1 MAGRKSGAAQGDPRL
16 EIHAQLGYVFL
27 MTAQDS
33 LKREAAGRALEFVT
47 SGMKLGLGTGS
58 TAEAFLELLAPR
70 VRGGVTVDC
79 VATSERTAQMART
92 LGIPL
97 GDLDALAPLDLTIDG
112 ADEADRDLS
121 LIKGGGAALLRE
133 KIVAASSKAMIVI
146 ADESK
151 LVARLGKFPLPVEIV
166 DFGHDT
172 TVTRIGNAAVALG
185 YANVPIAQRMKDG
198 SAVKTD
204 SGNFLYDCA
213 FGAIRD
219 AKALAAA
226 LSAVPG
232 VVEHGLFVGMA
243 TTLVIA
249 HPGEVEIIQKNP

>member
-1 MAGRKSGAAQGDPRL
+1 
-16 EIHAQLGYVFL
+16 
-27 MTAQDS
+27 MTTQDS
-33 LKREAAGRALEFVT
+33 LKREAAARALDFVT

-70 VRGGVTVDC
+70 VRGGLQVDC

-97 GDLDALAPLDLTIDG
+97 GDLDALSPLDLTIDG
-112 ADEADRDLS
+112 ADEADRDLN
-121 LIKGGGAALLRE
+121 LIKGAGAALLRE
-133 KIVAASSKAMIVI
+133 KIVASSSKAMVVI

-151 LVARLGKFPLPVEIV
+151 LVARLGKFALPVEV
-166 DFGHDT
+166 VAFGHGT
-172 TVTRIGNAAVALG
+172 TAARIGSAAAALG
-185 YANVPIAQRMKDG
+185 YANIPITQRMKDG
-198 SAVKTD
+198 GAVKTD
-204 SGNFLYDCA
+204 SGNFVYDCA

-226 LSAVPG
+226 LSGVPG
-232 VVEHGLFVGMA
+232 VVEHGLFVGIA

-249 HPGEVEIIQKNP
+249 HPGEVEIIRKSP